1 MLEIIK
7 QLAMDVAES
16 GADFTVGTVVSAEPL
31 TIRLE
36 EGMELTA
43 EFLVQM
49 ENTLEW
55 EENRKLNESA
65 YIGWPTSHHT
75 GDNVPVYAIGKGAE
89 RFNGKMDN
97 TDFRSKI
104 LAE

>member
-31 TIRLE
+31 TIRRE

-49 ENTLEW
+49 ENTL
-55 EENRKLNESA
+55 
-65 YIGWPTSHHT
+65 
-75 GDNVPVYAIGKGAE
+75 
-89 RFNGKMDN
+89 
-97 TDFRSKI
+97 
-104 LAE
+104 